1 MYIELHRINGD
12 IYVNGQKIAF
22 GVDFKNPPVKN
33 PGYAN
38 VDWLLGWAKLGL
50 LSRGHTIPH
59 FQVREIHEFLDTQAA
74 APVCN
79 SINSSDLKGIE
90 VSDEVVKQPIAHV
103 DTLRDESGNIVQ
115 ERVAILL
122 RHVADQIDA
131 GHHMIEDVEQIKIDE
146 KRNQI
151 IITDFSVDSNNDGV
165 ADEDEEEEGDP
176 E

>member
-1 MYIELHRINGD
+1 MYIELQRIHGD

-38 VDWLLGWAKLGL
+38 VDWLLGWAKLGM
-50 LSRGHTIPH
+50 LSQGHTIPH
-59 FQVREIHEFLDTQAA
+59 FQIREIHEFLDTQAA

-79 SINSSDLKGIE
+79 FINSSNLKGLDVSEE
-90 VSDEVVKQPIAHV
+90 VTKQSIAHV
-103 DTLRDESGNIVQ
+103 DTLRDTDGNIVQ
-115 ERVAILL
+115 SRVSALL

-131 GHHMIEDVEQIKIDE
+131 GFHKVDNVEQVKIDE
-146 KRNQI
+146 LRNR
-151 IITDFSVDSNNDGV
+151 ITIEDCSVDSDNDGV
-165 ADEDEEEEGDP
+165 SDEEEEEEDP